1 MGRVVKN
8 LIFNSFSQLLSII
21 IPLITAPYLSR
32 VLGAENIGIESYI
45 NAISQMFYTIGM
57 LGLTNYA
64 TREIA
69 YVRDSKYERS
79 KVFWEMMIDRVI
91 VFGGSLAVFLVVGYF
106 NEYRA
111 FFIIQIVWLL
121 GMFFD
126 FSWFFIGMEMF
137 ELTVFRNFVVRML
150 TIVSIFIL
158 IKNKDDFMLYF
169 VLCAV
174 FQLIGTLSI
183 LPQLRPYIQ
192 KIDVKELNWFRHFIP
207 SIKVFLP
214 QFASVLYLQVDK
226 VMIEAICNDTR
237 QIAFYTQAEKLIK
250 APIALIT
257 AVSSVM
263 MPRIANE
270 FSKNNLEKI
279 KEYLNLTLRGLMIMA
294 WPVAF
299 GMAAI
304 ADKMIPWYL
313 GNEFE
318 PSIYAMMILAPII
331 VAIAAS
337 SLSANQYFLAT
348 NQTRIMT
355 ISYSFSAVLNLII
368 NALLIP
374 EYGFVGA
381 AIGTIAAEYSVFII
395 QYYVMNEQIPVMLEM
410 IHCLKYAFY
419 SGVMFLIVWIF
430 GKYSISSV
438 MTTMIQACIGAVIYV
453 VFLVITKDNFFF
465 LMLNNIIHRRRKK

>member
-32 VLGAENIGIESYI
+32 VLGAENIGVESYI

-79 KVFWEMMIDRVI
+79 KVFWEMIIDRVI
-91 VFGGSLAVFLVVGYF
+91 VFGASLTVFMIVGYY

-150 TIVSIFIL
+150 TIVSIFTL
-158 IKNKDDFMLYF
+158 IKSKDDFMLYF

-174 FQLIGTLSI
+174 FQLVGTLSI
-183 LPQLRPYIQ
+183 FPQLRPYIQ
-192 KIDVKELNWFRHFIP
+192 KVYIRELNWFKHFIP

-226 VMIEAICNDTR
+226 VMIEAICNDTK
-237 QIAFYTQAEKLIK
+237 QIAYYTQAEKLIK

-279 KEYLNLTLRGLMIMA
+279 KDYLNLTLRGLMIMA
-294 WPVAF
+294 WPVTF
-299 GMAAI
+299 GMSAI
-304 ADKMIPWYL
+304 AEKMIPWYL
-313 GNEFE
+313 GGEFE

-374 EYGFVGA
+374 GYGFVGA
-381 AIGTIAAEYSVFII
+381 AIGTIAAEYSVFVI
-395 QYYVMNEQIPVMLEM
+395 QYYVMHKQVPVISEM
-410 IHCLKYAFY
+410 IHCLKYALY
-419 SGVMFLIVWIF
+419 SGVMFIVVWMF
-430 GKYSISSV
+430 GKYSSPSV
-438 MTTMIQACIGAVIYV
+438 MTTLIQMCIGVVIYV
-453 VFLVITKDNFFF
+453 GFLLITKDNFFF
-465 LMLNNIIHRRRKK
+465 MIFNNIIHRRKDK